1 MRYLTAIL
9 LLLVVVLAGPLRSQ
23 ESSQPTV
30 SAEEDAVERLPGT
43 NTGQDAGADAESER
57 PGSRDG
63 FLPTERLRHD
73 QEVDYPTDI

>member
-43 NTGQDAGADAESER
+43 SPDADADADSER